1 MIRNSVLQNL
11 LNLKEFQQI
20 FQKIPAESKQ
30 SDLIQSLKELIKA
43 KNNDQKVKANHLSII
58 PQILGSFF

>member
-43 KNNDQKVKANHLSII
+43 KNNDQKVKSNHLSII